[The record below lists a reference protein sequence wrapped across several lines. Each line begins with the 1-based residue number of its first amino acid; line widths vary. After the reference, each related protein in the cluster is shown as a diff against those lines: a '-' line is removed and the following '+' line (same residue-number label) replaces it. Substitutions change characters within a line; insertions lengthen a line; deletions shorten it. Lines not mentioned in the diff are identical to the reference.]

1 MNEKFSLYLKN
12 IGILGKTASL
22 PIITKGDKSTNQNFI
37 DLSFNSLMHYF
48 NNLNKEQKKYMSFY
62 IPTNYITISEKIKKD
77 KIKSIFIQ
85 YKLRTKL
92 HLLKY
97 FFIWKLNIN
106 IFYNNNNYNNNNYNT
121 SLYGKYIDNV
131 KVYNLKNIDRNVDVD
146 NRHYTKTEEEDELK
160 KKLNFGGVHITKN
173 KKSLSYVD
181 YRNKTSKNKSQK
193 AKYKFNY
200 ISKNKENKDNKE
212 DKENKENISDNKKI
226 YKNDIQSYNFNNSK
240 IKKIKLNLNPKNI
253 EYINNYLKQKK
264 IKNNNK
270 NKNKHLLTSLE
281 QKEKMELEECFFRPK
296 INKPKKSMNISL
308 NDKNLSL
315 NDIKKNKAINANT
328 TNTNSR
334 FEKLYR
340 DNEKYKIS
348 KELKA
353 IEYEKIASKNLTFIP
368 ETYKKI
374 QKYKS
379 EGNFE
384 KRQEKF
390 LNNKKKHTIEIK
402 NEINSLYETICSFNP
417 KITNDKGEYYNIT
430 NKEKITTMPVFVRLY
445 KDGRKRQNSQ
455 MNKEIEKINNIINL
469 SNILNPERTFNFS
482 TINRLYENKEKQNI
496 MNKTKIKVEKEEG
509 ITFKPFISEN
519 YYSRSIN
526 NSFYERNQ
534 KLINDRESF
543 FEVENQKHMD
553 NFKQKMIK
561 KEFNKK
567 ERQKLIN
574 NIIKRLYNDSSLS
587 SQTKTP
593 ITQNN
598 IK

>member
-106 IFYNNNNYNNNNYNT
+106 IFYNNNNYNNNNYN
-121 SLYGKYIDNV
+121 
-131 KVYNLKNIDRNVDVD
+131 
-146 NRHYTKTEEEDELK
+146 
-160 KKLNFGGVHITKN
+160 
-173 KKSLSYVD
+173 
-181 YRNKTSKNKSQK
+181 RNKTSKNKSQK